1 MIEKIEEGKKV
12 FDIEIEALMKMRDA
26 LDDTF
31 IRIIDAIKT
40 CRGNFIVTGMGK
52 PGHIATKIA
61 ATMSSL
67 GTPTFFLHPGE
78 AMHGDLGMI
87 GSNDVIMAISYSGE
101 SDEFIK
107 ILPNIKMIGAKLI
120 VLTGNKESTLAQAA
134 DIVQVFPDFEEACA
148 LGLAPTSSTTVELCY
163 GDALAVVM
171 SEINNFRDNNYAMYH
186 PAGALG
192 KKLILKVENLMIH
205 GNANGLV
212 PDGASLKEGIIE
224 LSRSGLGIIEIVD
237 DERHLK
243 GIITDGD
250 LRRALEKG
258 VNIYD
263 LTVNDIMTRH
273 PITIPRTML
282 AIDALKLLRDKDIN
296 NFPVMDGNTVCGT
309 IRWQDIINA
318 GIVG

>member
-87 GSNDVIMAISYSGE
+87 SSNDVIMAISYSGE

-205 GNANGLV
+205 GNDNGLV

-237 DERHLK
+237 EERHLK

>member
-1 MIEKIEEGKKV
+1 MIEKINEGKKV

-31 IRIIDAIKT
+31 IRIIDAIKA

>member
-1 MIEKIEEGKKV
+1 MIEKINEGKKV
-12 FDIEIEALMKMRDA
+12 FDIEIEALTKMRDA

>member
-1 MIEKIEEGKKV
+1 MIEKINEGKKV
-12 FDIEIEALMKMRDA
+12 FDIEIEALTKMRDA

-237 DERHLK
+237 EERHLK